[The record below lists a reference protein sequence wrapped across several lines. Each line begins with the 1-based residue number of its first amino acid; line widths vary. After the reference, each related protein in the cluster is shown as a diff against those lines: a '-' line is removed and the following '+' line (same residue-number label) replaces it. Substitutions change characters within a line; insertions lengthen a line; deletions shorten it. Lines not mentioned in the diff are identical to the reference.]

1 MMNEESNQKRVLVIA
16 GPTGS
21 GESTITRAIIQ
32 KYPIFTRLVTATS
45 RPPRLKEKDGIDYY
59 FFSEE
64 KFKKEVTVGNILEH
78 TFVPGRSVYYGT
90 YKPDLEKKLAAGFN
104 IIVNPDVV
112 GARYYQERYG
122 ATTIFI
128 KTQTVAELEIRL
140 TKRDPQI
147 SAEELKQ
154 RLEAAQYELD
164 NEESFYDYAIVN
176 RDGKMDQALFSIEE
190 ILGKEGYNLLLA

>member
-1 MMNEESNQKRVLVIA
+1 MIKKLNKKVLVIA

-21 GESTITRAIIQ
+21 GESTLTRAIIK

-45 RPPRLKEKDGIDYY
+45 RSPRLREKDGIDYY

-64 KFKKEVTVGNILEH
+64 KFKKEVTAGNVIEH

-90 YKPDLEKKLAAGFN
+90 YKPDLEKKLEQGFN

-112 GARYYQERYG
+112 GARYYQEHYQ

-128 KTQTVAELEIRL
+128 KTESLTDLEKRL
-140 TKRDPQI
+140 KKRDPNI
-147 SAEELKQ
+147 SAEELSQ
-154 RLEAAQYELD
+154 RLEAARYELD
-164 NEESFYDYAIVN
+164 NEESFYDYVVINAE
-176 RDGKMDQALFSIEE
+176 GKMDQTLTKIEE
-190 ILGKEGYNLLLA
+190 ILKKEGYRLSP